1 MFKLTKIFTILFA
14 LLLFSGGCDKLIYD
28 QYLDGEGGSG
38 GNAPKVFLS
47 VNHGG
52 AAKLRSSSELP
63 DDPTINKDETDYE
76 DWVHD
81 LALFVFDHD
90 TGELVTKYF
99 DEGNN
104 NNKITNSFVI
114 ELTPGQRDFYF
125 VANMPASG
133 LSNIT
138 DRAGMNAY
146 MSAINTLDGALYQ
159 AATAIKGFPMARVYT
174 NQTVSE
180 GGTVYQPAP
189 FKPNGNED
197 QVLLVR
203 VVAKLEV
210 QIDASEFESVE
221 SITLKNAYQD
231 YHLRHGDVVSSV
243 VTSGIPLNQNPIQ
256 HHSDITLTKN
266 ETKKSFYAYMPE
278 ALMTDASW
286 KNAEHKPINYF
297 VITTTSDKTFE
308 VPIITA
314 NKDYSFTENYLTY
327 AKSNEDQDKY
337 NIFRNRKY
345 HYQVKNLSDIEVAYK
360 VNEWQYVPTS
370 LYMGYGYNVEVDPDG
385 NIKITNTI
393 DDCMPHLVELKALNG
408 AYFGDDNSKTEVVYG
423 YSSKDDSNFDVDKM
437 KTGYSESFKINN
449 DAVTAGNPYMEVWYN
464 GTKVKTF
471 SKKIN

>member
-1 MFKLTKIFTILFA
+1 MFRFYTLLTTFFA
-14 LLLFSGGCDKLIYD
+14 FLLFMGGCDKLIYD
-28 QYLDGEGGSG
+28 QYPDGESG
-38 GNAPKVFLS
+38 GIDGKASKVYLS
-47 VNHGG
+47 INHGG
-52 AAKLRSSSELP
+52 AASFRSSSELL

-81 LALFVFDHD
+81 LALFVFDYE
-90 TGELVTKYF
+90 TCELVTKYF

-133 LSNIT
+133 FSAIT
-138 DRAGMNAY
+138 DKTSMNKY
-146 MSAINTLDGALYQ
+146 MAEINTLDSVLYEK
-159 AATAIKGFPMARVYT
+159 AIQTKGFPMARVYT

-189 FKPNGNED
+189 FKPNGEN

-210 QIDASEFESVE
+210 QINEDEFESVE

-231 YHLRHGDVVSSV
+231 YHLQHGTVDGDVVINGAELGNIV
-243 VTSGIPLNQNPIQ
+243 
-256 HHSDITLTKN
+256 HYEHDIALTKN

-286 KNAEHKPINYF
+286 TNAEHKPINYF
-297 VITTTSDKTFE
+297 VIKTTSNKTFE

-393 DDCMPHLVELKALNG
+393 DDCIPHKVELIATSPAKFIL
-408 AYFGDDNSKTEVVYG
+408 DDDSEVDKVVYG
-423 YSSKDDSNFDVDKM
+423 YSSKTDDGFTEAQM

-449 DAVTAGNPYMEVWYN
+449 DAVTTGNPYMEVWYN

-471 SKKIN
+471 TK

>member
-28 QYLDGEGGSG
+28 QYPDGEGVGIDGKAS
-38 GNAPKVFLS
+38 KVYLA

-138 DRAGMNAY
+138 DRADMNDY
-146 MSAINTLDGALYQ
+146 MSAINTLDGTLYQ
-159 AATAIKGFPMARVYT
+159 GATAIKGFPMARVYT

-197 QVLLVR
+197 QVLLIR

-210 QIDASEFESVE
+210 QIDAGEFESVE

-231 YHLRHGDVVSSV
+231 YHLQHGTVDGGVVIN
-243 VTSGIPLNQNPIQ
+243 GIKLDNIV
-256 HHSDITLTKN
+256 HYEDDIILTKN
-266 ETKKSFYAYMPE
+266 ETKKSFFAYMPE
-278 ALMTDASW
+278 ALMTGAAWGTGD
-286 KNAEHKPINYF
+286 HKPINYF
-297 VITTTSDKTFE
+297 VIKTTSDKTFE

-393 DDCMPHLVELKALNG
+393 DDCMPHKVELKALNG
-408 AYFGDDNSKTEVVYG
+408 AYFGADNSKTEVVYG
-423 YSSKDDSNFDVDKM
+423 YSSTEDTNFDAEKM
-437 KTGYSESFKINN
+437 KTGYFEEFNLTG
-449 DAVTAGNPYMEVWYN
+449 VPETGNYLEVWYN